1 MRLPPW
7 QRQIDALQQ
16 VQRGKRGRESFQA
29 PLLSFYF
36 KGPTSYKSRTEDK
49 SPKPNLRLR
58 SVLGFSYVFCLTIFS
73 LPVFSSNCF
82 LRIRFRWIQ
91 MRGAPTSTDDRRKFP
106 LLRFPDAI
114 VFPSIYLFRI
124 WLQIGP
130 DARNNAKQADDVV
143 QDLGTSRKPAAFDN
157 ADGPIWTV
165 GEKGFLHHPKK
176 FQEVARPT
184 KAFFRASLT

>member
-1 MRLPPW
+1 M
-7 QRQIDALQQ
+7 QRMPRSDLFFHLLFANSVQMDPDA
-16 VQRGKRGRESFQA
+16 
-29 PLLSFYF
+29 
-36 KGPTSYKSRTEDK
+36 
-49 SPKPNLRLR
+49 R
-58 SVLGFSYVFCLTIFS
+58 S
-73 LPVFSSNCF
+73 
-82 LRIRFRWIQ
+82 
-91 MRGAPTSTDDRRKFP
+91 PTSTDDRRKFP
-106 LLRFPDAI
+106 LLRFPNAI

-165 GEKGFLHHPKK
+165 GEKGFLHHPKNSK
-176 FQEVARPT
+176 KWPRPT

>member
-1 MRLPPW
+1 MRNTQTTAHLPRAYSTSHA
-7 QRQIDALQQ
+7 QKALNRIR
-16 VQRGKRGRESFQA
+16 VIRVYVRFRA
-29 PLLSFYF
+29 HV
-36 KGPTSYKSRTEDK
+36 T
-49 SPKPNLRLR
+49 
-58 SVLGFSYVFCLTIFS
+58 VFCLGDGECRSAFDGPKPLITRRCQRNSVHGPCDQKINS
-73 LPVFSSNCF
+73 
-82 LRIRFRWIQ
+82 
-91 MRGAPTSTDDRRKFP
+91 APTTDRETVWRRAFWS
-106 LLRFPDAI
+106 F
-114 VFPSIYLFRI
+114 FYLHDSNGA
-124 WLQIGP
+124 QIGS

>member
-1 MRLPPW
+1 MTL
-7 QRQIDALQQ
+7 
-16 VQRGKRGRESFQA
+16 G
-29 PLLSFYF
+29 
-36 KGPTSYKSRTEDK
+36 
-49 SPKPNLRLR
+49 PKPPPDGGTGPNLIRPQTCSLAFRCAPKQPQNSGRICLANR
-58 SVLGFSYVFCLTIFS
+58 SQGNVTGLPHPPPKGHACLIRTTSCNECPVPIFS
-73 LPVFSSNCF
+73 SICF

-106 LLRFPDAI
+106 LLRFPNAI

-165 GEKGFLHHPKK
+165 GE
-176 FQEVARPT
+176 
-184 KAFFRASLT
+184 

>member
-1 MRLPPW
+1 MNIELGPIEKYANNSSFTKSIQYLP
-7 QRQIDALQQ
+7 R
-16 VQRGKRGRESFQA
+16 S
-29 PLLSFYF
+29 
-36 KGPTSYKSRTEDK
+36 K
-49 SPKPNLRLR
+49 SPEPNSCLR
-58 SVLGFSYVFCLTIFS
+58 SVQGSRYGL
-73 LPVFSSNCF
+73 LPQRRRMPF
-82 LRIRFRWIQ
+82 RFRWAKTANRKTPSKRFDCRTVLSKNQ
-91 MRGAPTSTDDRRKFP
+91 FGAHDRRETVWRRRSG
-106 LLRFPDAI
+106 LS
-114 VFPSIYLFRI
+114 SIYMIRI